1 MIKNTKYTFNFFFF
15 CKIIMTKI
23 DYSDSNVEQSI
34 LKMGRKGNLF
44 YAKDD
49 RLYLYYN
56 NV

>member
-1 MIKNTKYTFNFFFF
+1 
-15 CKIIMTKI
+15 MTKI